1 MRRRAEACWWRGRL
15 ARKPKVE
22 KRVAVTVFSFP
33 PDKGNVGTAAY
44 LNVFGSIFRVLTV
57 RACGRAAC
65 LPCVRCVSVTACGRW
80 RMEPELP
87 LVTWPTS
94 KVHPDFMRDPCLTR
108 GRARAQ
114 DLKED
119 GYDVGELP
127 ADEGALMQSVLNDPE
142 AKYNSAD
149 LNVAYKMP
157 VAEYQRLCPYA
168 EALEENWGKPP
179 GARLVAAGAAAHA
192 PAFNMRFAPTP
203 CCTARGGIC

>member
-1 MRRRAEACWWRGRL
+1 MG
-15 ARKPKVE
+15 
-22 KRVAVTVFSFP
+22 
-33 PDKGNVGTAAY
+33 
-44 LNVFGSIFRVLTV
+44 
-57 RACGRAAC
+57 
-65 LPCVRCVSVTACGRW
+65 
-80 RMEPELP
+80 
-87 LVTWPTS
+87 
-94 KVHPDFMRDPCLTR
+94 
-108 GRARAQ
+108 ARAQ

-179 GARLVAAGAAAHA
+179 GARLATAGAAAYQVSGTRS
-192 PAFNMRFAPTP
+192 PPGSTLFCSSRS
-203 CCTARGGIC
+203 